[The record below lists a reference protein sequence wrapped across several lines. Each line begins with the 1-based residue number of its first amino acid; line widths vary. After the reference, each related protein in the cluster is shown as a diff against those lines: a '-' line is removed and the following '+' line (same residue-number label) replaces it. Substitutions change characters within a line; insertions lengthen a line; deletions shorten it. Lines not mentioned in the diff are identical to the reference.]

1 MANPP
6 SNPDRTDHRL
16 APHRCRFPIIFI
28 PHYDLFLVPFVALQD
43 SKNRYLIE
51 DYTILTAP
59 SIQVLEKTAEHQN
72 RVRGLRQ
79 AALIFGDPTIAP
91 KLKETPYKL
100 NQLSRAKEN

>member
-1 MANPP
+1 MLP
-6 SNPDRTDHRL
+6 TD
-16 APHRCRFPIIFI
+16 ADSPILFI
-28 PHYDLFLVPFVALQD
+28 PHYDLFLVPFVPLQD

-79 AALIFGDPTIAP
+79 AALIVGDPTIAP
-91 KLKETPYKL
+91 KFKETPYKL